1 LGAIRLAGMRQ
12 TVIVTAVAFLIAIML
27 AALIVHFVVP

>member
-1 LGAIRLAGMRQ
+1 LGAIRLPAKREK
-12 TVIVTAVAFLIAIML
+12 VIVAVVAFLIAIML